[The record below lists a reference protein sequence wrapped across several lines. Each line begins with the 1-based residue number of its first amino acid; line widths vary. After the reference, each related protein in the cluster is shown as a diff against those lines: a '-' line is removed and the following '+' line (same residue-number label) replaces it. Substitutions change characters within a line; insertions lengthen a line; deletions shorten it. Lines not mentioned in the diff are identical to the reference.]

1 VGDFVRVDRVAW
13 TANIASIP
21 KAGVMRAGAA
31 VMNGVI
37 HLLDGSDGPAP
48 HSQLKVR
55 QPIIIIIIIIIII
68 SSIIITTTITISI
81 LIDRSILR

>member
-55 QPIIIIIIIIIII
+55 QPIIIMTIIIIIIII
-68 SSIIITTTITISI
+68 ITTITISI

>member
-1 VGDFVRVDRVAW
+1 
-13 TANIASIP
+13 
-21 KAGVMRAGAA
+21 
-31 VMNGVI
+31 MNGVI

-55 QPIIIIIIIIIII
+55 QPIIIIIIIIII
-68 SSIIITTTITISI
+68 TTITISI